1 LKRNLLLAAAAAL
14 MALASNAT
22 AGYVYELELTGTSPT
37 PWSRV
42 AGPDLAQQ
50 DEPVVITI
58 ADSGIF
64 QVSRLA
70 DVAGLPYA
78 EGISLALYLEADLEW
93 GDRLLATTWDREVE
107 VASAAI
113 EQYVPGEEAFE
124 E

>member
-50 DEPVVITI
+50 DEPVV
-58 ADSGIF
+58 
-64 QVSRLA
+64 
-70 DVAGLPYA
+70 AGLPYA